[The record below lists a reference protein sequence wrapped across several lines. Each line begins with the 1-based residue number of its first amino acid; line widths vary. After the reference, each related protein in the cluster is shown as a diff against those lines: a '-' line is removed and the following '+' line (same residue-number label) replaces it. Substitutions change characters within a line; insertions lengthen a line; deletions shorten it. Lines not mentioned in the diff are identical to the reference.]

1 LSGGRSNKHSGVEHE
16 SEMKRIARLWVNG
29 DEVEVAVEPSTLLLD
44 VLRESLGL
52 TGTRRGCETSY
63 CGACTVLIDGQTA
76 HSCTILA
83 ALVGERKIT
92 TIEGLAQGGR
102 LDPLQESFI
111 EHNGFQCGYC
121 TPGMIL
127 AGKALLLA
135 NPNPSEADVRR
146 AIDGN
151 LCRCTGYQ
159 KIVKAIMEGAKKRA
173 ADLH

>member
-1 LSGGRSNKHSGVEHE
+1 
-16 SEMKRIARLWVNG
+16 MKRSVHLWVNG
-29 DEVEVAVEPSTLLLD
+29 DEVEVVVKSSTLLLD

-52 TGTRRGCETSY
+52 TGARRGCETSY
-63 CGACTVLIDGQTA
+63 CGACTVLLDGQTA

-83 ALVGERKIT
+83 ALVGDRKIT
-92 TIEGLAQGGR
+92 TIEGLTNDGK

-127 AGKALLLA
+127 AAKALLLES
-135 NPNPSEADVRR
+135 PDPSEAEVRR

-159 KIVKAIMEGAKKRA
+159 KIVKSVMDGARKYREAKI
-173 ADLH
+173 

>member
-1 LSGGRSNKHSGVEHE
+1 
-16 SEMKRIARLWVNG
+16 MKWSVHLWVNE
-29 DEVEVAVEPSTLLLD
+29 DEVEVVVEPSTLLLD

-52 TGTRRGCETSY
+52 TGARRGCETSY
-63 CGACTVLIDGQTA
+63 CGACTVLLDGQTA

-83 ALVGERKIT
+83 ALVGDRKIT
-92 TIEGLAQGGR
+92 TIEGLTNDGK

-127 AGKALLLA
+127 AAKALLLES
-135 NPNPSEADVRR
+135 PDPSEAEIRR

-159 KIVKAIMEGAKKRA
+159 KIVKSVMDGARKYREAKI
-173 ADLH
+173 

>member
-1 LSGGRSNKHSGVEHE
+1 
-16 SEMKRIARLWVNG
+16 MKRSVHLWVNE
-29 DEVEVAVEPSTLLLD
+29 DEVELVVEPSTLLLD

-52 TGTRRGCETSY
+52 TGARRGCETSY
-63 CGACTVLIDGQTA
+63 CGACTVLLDGQTA

-83 ALVGERKIT
+83 ALVGDRKIT
-92 TIEGLAQGGR
+92 TIEGLANDGK

-127 AGKALLLA
+127 AAKALLLES
-135 NPNPSEADVRR
+135 PDPSEAEIRR

-159 KIVKAIMEGAKKRA
+159 KIVKSVMDGARKYREAKI
-173 ADLH
+173 

>member
-1 LSGGRSNKHSGVEHE
+1 
-16 SEMKRIARLWVNG
+16 MKRNVHLWVNE
-29 DEVEVAVEPSTLLLD
+29 DEVELVVEPSTLLLD

-52 TGTRRGCETSY
+52 TGARRGCETSY
-63 CGACTVLIDGQTA
+63 CGACTVLLDGQTA

-83 ALVGERKIT
+83 ALVGDRKIT
-92 TIEGLAQGGR
+92 TIEGLANDGK

-127 AGKALLLA
+127 AAKALLLES
-135 NPNPSEADVRR
+135 PDPSEAEIRR

-159 KIVKAIMEGAKKRA
+159 KIVKSVMDGARKYREAKI
-173 ADLH
+173 

>member
-1 LSGGRSNKHSGVEHE
+1 
-16 SEMKRIARLWVNG
+16 MKRIMQLWING

-44 VLRESLGL
+44 VLRDSLGL
-52 TGTRRGCETSY
+52 TGARRGCDTSY

-83 ALVGERKIT
+83 ALVGNRKIA
-92 TIEGLAQGGR
+92 TIEGLAVAGK
-102 LDPLQESFI
+102 LDPLQEAFI
-111 EHNGFQCGYC
+111 EENGFQCGYC

-127 AGKALLLA
+127 AAKALLEE
-135 NPNPSEADVRR
+135 NPNPTDDDVRR

-159 KIVKAIMEGAKKRA
+159 KIVSSVLKGAEKYGRLKAERSQ
-173 ADLH
+173 

>member
-1 LSGGRSNKHSGVEHE
+1 
-16 SEMKRIARLWVNG
+16 MKRIVELSING
-29 DEVEVAVEPSTLLLD
+29 DKVEVAIEPSTLLLD
-44 VLRESLGL
+44 LLRDTLGL

-63 CGACTVLIDGQTA
+63 CGACTVLIDGQVA
-76 HSCTILA
+76 HSCALLA
-83 ALVGERKIT
+83 VLIGERAIT
-92 TIEGLAQGGR
+92 TIEGLAQNGK

-127 AGKALLLA
+127 AGKALLTE
-135 NPNPSEADVRR
+135 NPNVTEADVRR

-159 KIVKAIMEGAKKRA
+159 KIVAAIMDGAKKYGA
-173 ADLH
+173 KNG

>member
-1 LSGGRSNKHSGVEHE
+1 
-16 SEMKRIARLWVNG
+16 MKRVVRLWVNG
-29 DEVEVAVEPSTLLLD
+29 DEVEVALEPSALLLD
-44 VLRESLGL
+44 VLREFLGL
-52 TGTRRGCETSY
+52 TGARRGCETSY
-63 CGACTVLIDGQTA
+63 CGACTVLLDGQTA

-83 ALVGERKIT
+83 ALVEERKIM
-92 TIEGLAQGGR
+92 TIEGLAKEDK

-127 AGKALLLA
+127 AAKALLLEV
-135 NPNPSEADVRR
+135 PEPSEAEIRR

-159 KIVKAIMEGAKKRA
+159 KIVKSVMDGARKYREAKI
-173 ADLH
+173 